1 MSIVSLTYSKIN
13 AEKSKNVQGKV
24 NVSNNVA
31 IKDVQ
36 KASFVMGSAKQDS
49 LKFSFEFSSKTEPS
63 VGSILIEGDLIYL
76 ADGKTVEEA
85 LELWKDKKPLPKEII
100 TAVINGILKKCNI
113 EALILS
119 QTMNLP
125 APIKLPSVNAAEA
138 SESSKAN

>member
-13 AEKSKNVQGKV
+13 AEKTKNIQGKV

-36 KASFVMGSAKQDS
+36 KASFVMGTAKQES

-63 VGSILIEGDLIYL
+63 VGSILIQGDLIYL
-76 ADGKTVEEA
+76 ANSAVVDES
-85 LELWKDKKPLPKEII
+85 LELWKEKKPLPKDII
-100 TAVINGILKKCNI
+100 TTVINGILKKCNV
-113 EALILS
+113 EALIIS

-125 APIKLPSVNAAEA
+125 SPIKLPSVSSAEA
-138 SESSKAN
+138 SETSKAN